1 MTTPQKPSF
10 FVPALIGGGI
20 AGLLS
25 GIPLINCLC
34 CLWIIG
40 GAVLASFLL
49 IRNSGVRLTAGD
61 GAVVGALTGL
71 IATFVDAIVSIPFN
85 KMSEEFLL
93 RFQEK
98 FAEYAKDVPEG
109 WEEFLQRGFDNTG
122 PWIIVGLLITA
133 VIFVA
138 LGVLGGII
146 GISLFQ
152 KKQLPQGTE
161 DAALQDTSH
170 R

>member
-1 MTTPQKPSF
+1 MMTSQKPGF
-10 FVPALIGGGI
+10 FMPALIAGGI
-20 AGLLS
+20 AGVLS

-49 IRNSGVRLTAGD
+49 IKNSKVHLTAGD
-61 GAVVGALTGL
+61 GVVVGALTGL
-71 IATFVDAIVSIPFN
+71 IATFVDTIVSIPFT
-85 KMSEEFLL
+85 KMSEQFLL

-109 WEEFLQRGFDNTG
+109 WDKFLESGFDNTG
-122 PWIIVGLLITA
+122 PWILVGILITA

-138 LGVLGGII
+138 LGALGGII

-152 KKQLPQGTE
+152 KKRIPQETE
-161 DAALQDTSH
+161 DATL
-170 R
+170 

>member
-1 MTTPQKPSF
+1 MTTLQKPGF
-10 FVPALIGGGI
+10 FMPALIGGGI
-20 AGLLS
+20 AGVLS
-25 GIPLINCLC
+25 GIPIINCLC

-40 GAVLASFLL
+40 GAVLASYLL
-49 IRNSGVRLTAGD
+49 LKDAKVPLTAGD

-71 IATFVDAIVSIPFN
+71 IATFVDTLVSIPFN
-85 KMSEEFLL
+85 KMSEEFLI

-122 PWIIVGLLITA
+122 PWILVGILITA

-138 LGVLGGII
+138 LGALGGII

-152 KKQLPQGTE
+152 KKRIPQGTE
-161 DAALQDTSH
+161 DATIQDTSH

>member
-1 MTTPQKPSF
+1 
-10 FVPALIGGGI
+10 
-20 AGLLS
+20 
-25 GIPLINCLC
+25 
-34 CLWIIG
+34 
-40 GAVLASFLL
+40 
-49 IRNSGVRLTAGD
+49 
-61 GAVVGALTGL
+61 
-71 IATFVDAIVSIPFN
+71 
-85 KMSEEFLL
+85 MSEEFLL

-109 WEEFLQRGFDNTG
+109 WDEFLKRGFDNTG
-122 PWIIVGLLITA
+122 PWIIAGLLITA

-138 LGVLGGII
+138 LGVLGGVI

-152 KKQLPQGTE
+152 KKQLPQGTD